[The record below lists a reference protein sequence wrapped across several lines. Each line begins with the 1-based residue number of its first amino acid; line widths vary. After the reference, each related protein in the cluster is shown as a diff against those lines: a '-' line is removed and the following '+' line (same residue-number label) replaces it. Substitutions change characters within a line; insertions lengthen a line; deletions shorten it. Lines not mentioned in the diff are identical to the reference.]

1 MKPEKMT
8 LIDGISEIYG
18 LANTPDYARFLNQP
32 SATEKMGDNWRKIGV
47 RLINSSKKVINDGD
61 QKKAA

>member
-8 LIDGISEIYG
+8 VINGISEIYG
-18 LANTPDYARFLNQP
+18 LANTPDYARFLNHP
-32 SATEKMGDNWRKIGV
+32 SATEKMGENWRKIGV
-47 RLINSSKKVINDGD
+47 RLIDSSKKVMNDGG

>member
-8 LIDGISEIYG
+8 VINGISEIYG
-18 LANTPDYARFLNQP
+18 LANTPDYTRFLNQR

-47 RLINSSKKVINDGD
+47 RLIDSSKKVMNDGG